1 IFLKGYK
8 SVEATRAVAP
18 VVFDKTGT
26 LTTGRLQVSA
36 VTAAPGWEADQV
48 LALAATVEAASE
60 HSVALASA
68 AATTRRDAVTDFR
81 AIPGRG
87 VSGTVSG
94 RAVRVGKP

>member
-1 IFLKGYK
+1 SL
-8 SVEATRAVAP
+8 EATRAVDT

-60 HSVALASA
+60 HSVALAIA
-68 AATTRRDAVTDFR
+68 AATTRRDAVTALTCSR
-81 AIPGRG
+81 PVVR
-87 VSGTVSG
+87 VPVLSKTTVST
-94 RAVRVGKP
+94 ARVASND